1 MITIENTKENR
12 AIKSVISSMAVENM
26 FFDEKYINE
35 ILKVSRGEKS
45 TEEIINDIV
54 KEYGR

>member
-12 AIKSVISSMAVENM
+12 AIKRVISSMAVENM
-26 FFDEKYINE
+26 FFDVKFINE

-45 TEEIINDIV
+45 TEEIIKDIV
-54 KEYGR
+54 KVYGR

>member
-1 MITIENTKENR
+1 MIIENTKENR
-12 AIKSVISSMAVENM
+12 AIKSVISSMAIENM
-26 FFDEKYINE
+26 FFDKKFIND

-45 TEEIINDIV
+45 TEEIIKDIV

>member
-1 MITIENTKENR
+1 
-12 AIKSVISSMAVENM
+12 MAVENM